1 MPVTKESLDDI
12 VKYAQ
17 GSFITAKSDGKLEAG
32 EVIQIAVLVSQKL
45 AALGQL
51 NGSDKKS
58 VVLYCLKR
66 GLDAAGGVGE
76 LPGLDGASAG
86 VRKAVED
93 QLLSAASSAID
104 AMVAVARGEIDLRK
118 KDIQNSCLPL
128 CFSAAGVVQTLLP
141 KEAGIVKQALA
152 FAQAHAQAQAMAQVT
167 PAIQGS
173 EIQEVVALV
182 APVAPETSKDTSA
195 ETQPGT
201 APNPEAS
208 ALVAP
213 QQIEVK
219 FE

>member
-32 EVIQIAVLVSQKL
+32 EVVQIAVLVSQKL

-58 VVLYCLKR
+58 IVLFCLKR

-76 LPGLDGASAG
+76 LPGLAGASAE

-118 KDIQNSCLPL
+118 KDGWKACLPL
-128 CFSAAGVVQTLLP
+128 CLSVASAVAPLLP
-141 KEAGIVKQALA
+141 KEAGIVKQALE
-152 FAQAHAQAQAMAQVT
+152 FAQAQVAAQVP
-167 PAIQGS
+167 PAIQES
-173 EIQEVVALV
+173 ETKEVVAPV
-182 APVAPETSKDTSA
+182 PVPVPVAVSKDTSP
-195 ETQPGT
+195 ETQPET
-201 APNPEAS
+201 APSQPASAEAS
-208 ALVAP
+208 P
-213 QQIEVK
+213 PQIEVK